1 MKILNFTEISK
12 YAHDVEYDE
21 IFNKYINNN
30 IFILKFTKLLKYMI
44 RDLIIFLIRFTMQN

>member
-21 IFNKYINNN
+21 IFNKSI
-30 IFILKFTKLLKYMI
+30 
-44 RDLIIFLIRFTMQN
+44 IIFLF